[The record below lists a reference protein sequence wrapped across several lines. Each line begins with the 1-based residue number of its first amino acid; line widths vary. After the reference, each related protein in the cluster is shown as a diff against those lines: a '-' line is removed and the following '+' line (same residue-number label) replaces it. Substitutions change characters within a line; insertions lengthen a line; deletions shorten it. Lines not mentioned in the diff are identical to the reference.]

1 MRGQSSQQISFGDGF
16 IDSSLYKL
24 DDELKR
30 VDALLSQKE
39 FLAPFEEVFSE
50 TMGRPGTPI
59 PVYLRMQFLKYRF
72 GLSYEEVER
81 EVTERIPWRF
91 FCHLSLQERVPDST
105 TLIKLNQRFGD
116 QRLAML
122 NKALVKHLVKT
133 KAIRPRK
140 IRIDSTTI
148 ETHITYPT
156 DIGLLHQVVKT
167 LTRHA
172 KDAGAKINNH
182 VRATKKALAQLG
194 ASLKA
199 KSKRQKSQLKET
211 LRRTM
216 DLASETV
223 KQCKAV
229 INRASADTP
238 AHKNFERDLRIA
250 EKILEQT
257 EQKLNGVQSIPERI
271 VSLHDP
277 EARPIR
283 KGKLKKPN
291 EFGRTLQLVQDSSG
305 VILDYE
311 LQHGNPSDKTQ
322 LLPLVK
328 KFKKQFRRVPSE
340 LATDKGYYSQ
350 ENIQSLRSL
359 KVKRIA
365 IPKIGRLFH
374 KEKRKQHSK
383 WFKTLQRF
391 RCGIEAGIS
400 MLKRCFSLGD
410 VHVRGTKAT
419 AVCVNWAIFS
429 YNLWQMT

>member
-1 MRGQSSQQISFGDGF
+1 MRGQQSRQLSFGDGF
-16 IDSSLYKL
+16 INPSLFKL

-30 VDALLSQKE
+30 VDLLLSEKE
-39 FLAPFEEVFSE
+39 FLEPFDDVFSE

-59 PVYLRMQFLKYRF
+59 PVYLRMQYLKFRF
-72 GLSYEEVER
+72 GLTYEEVES

-91 FCHLSLQERVPDST
+91 FCHLSLEDGVPDAT

-116 QRLAML
+116 ERLGKL
-122 NKALVKHLVKT
+122 NKALIGHLLKT
-133 KAIRPRK
+133 KSIRPRK

-148 ETHITYPT
+148 ETHINYPT
-156 DIGLLHQVVKT
+156 DIGLLHQTVKT

-172 KDAGAKINNH
+172 KKIGAKITNH
-182 VRATKKALAQLG
+182 VRATKKALARLG
-194 ASLKA
+194 ASLKSKNKQQKA
-199 KSKRQKSQLKET
+199 QLKKTLRHVTQLATETVEECKQVIKRNSLKSKVSKS
-211 LRRTM
+211 
-216 DLASETV
+216 
-223 KQCKAV
+223 
-229 INRASADTP
+229 
-238 AHKNFERDLRIA
+238 FERDLEVA
-250 EKILEQT
+250 EQILTQT
-257 EQKLNGVQSIPERI
+257 KQKLQGVESIPERI

-311 LQHGNPSDKTQ
+311 LHHGNPSDKKE

-328 KFKKQFRRVPSE
+328 KFKKRFHRVPSE
-340 LATDKGYYSQ
+340 IAADKGYYSE
-350 ENIQSLRSL
+350 ENIHDL
-359 KVKRIA
+359 KALEVKHIGV
-365 IPKIGRLFH
+365 PKIGRLTRQ
-374 KEKRKQHSK
+374 EKKHQHAA
-383 WFKTLQRF
+383 WFKRLYRF

-410 VHVRGTKAT
+410 TRVRGNNAT

-429 YNLWQMT
+429 YNVWQTT

>member
-1 MRGQSSQQISFGDGF
+1 MRGQTSQQMSFGDGF
-16 IDSSLYKL
+16 IDSSLFEL
-24 DDELKR
+24 DEELKR

-39 FLAPFEEVFSE
+39 FLTPLEDVFSE

-59 PVYLRMQFLKYRF
+59 AVYLRMQFLKYRF
-72 GLSYEEVER
+72 GLSYEELER
-81 EVTERIPWRF
+81 EVRERIPWRI
-91 FCHLSLQERVPDST
+91 FCHLSLQDGVPDAT

-116 QRLAML
+116 ERLAML

-133 KAIRPRK
+133 KSIRPRK

-172 KDAGAKINNH
+172 KGAGLNISNH

-194 ASLKA
+194 ASLKS
-199 KSKRQKSQLKET
+199 KSKRQKSQLQET

-216 DLASETV
+216 NLASDTV
-223 KQCKAV
+223 KQCQAMIRKASP
-229 INRASADTP
+229 N
-238 AHKNFERDLRIA
+238 AHKSFQQDLHSA
-250 EKILEQT
+250 EEILAQT

-271 VSLHDP
+271 VSLYDP

-283 KGKLKKPN
+283 KGKLKRPN

-305 VILDYE
+305 VILDHE
-311 LQHGNPSDKTQ
+311 LLHGNPSDKTQ

-328 KFKKQFRRVPSE
+328 KFKKRFGRAPSD
-340 LATDKGYYSQ
+340 LAADKGYYSQ

-359 KVKRIA
+359 KVKHSA
-365 IPKIGRLFH
+365 IPKIGRLT
-374 KEKRKQHSK
+374 KDERKKQHSP
-383 WFKTLQRF
+383 WFKRLQRF

-410 VHVRGTKAT
+410 LHVRGTKAT
-419 AVCVNWAIFS
+419 AVCVNWAILS
-429 YNLWQMT
+429 YNLWQMA

>member
-1 MRGQSSQQISFGDGF
+1 MRGQTSQQMTFGDGF
-16 IDSSLYKL
+16 IDSSLFEL

-30 VDALLSQKE
+30 VDAFLSQRE

-59 PVYLRMQFLKYRF
+59 VVYLRMQYLKYRF

-91 FCHLSLQERVPDST
+91 FCHLSLQDKVPDAT

-116 QRLAML
+116 ERLAML
-122 NKALVKHLVKT
+122 NKALIKDLVKT
-133 KAIRPRK
+133 KSIRPRK

-172 KDAGAKINNH
+172 KSAGMNISNH
-182 VRATKKALAQLG
+182 VQATKKALAQWG
-194 ASLKA
+194 ASLKT
-199 KSKRQKSQLKET
+199 KSKQQKSQLKET

-216 DLASETV
+216 ELASETV
-223 KQCKAV
+223 KDCKAV
-229 INRASADTP
+229 IRRSSVD
-238 AHKNFERDLRIA
+238 AHKDFERDLRIA
-250 EKILEQT
+250 QDILAQT

-271 VSLHDP
+271 VSLYDP
-277 EARPIR
+277 DARPIR

-305 VILDYE
+305 VILDHE
-311 LQHGNPSDKTQ
+311 LQYGNPSDKTK

-328 KFKKQFRRVPSE
+328 KFKKRFGCVPSE
-340 LATDKGYYSQ
+340 LAADKGYYSQ
-350 ENIQSLRSL
+350 ENIQSLRDL
-359 KVKRIA
+359 KVKRSA
-365 IPKIGRLFH
+365 IPKIGRLFQ
-374 KEKRKQHSK
+374 KEKRKQHSQ
-383 WFKTLQRF
+383 WFKRLQRF

-400 MLKRCFSLGD
+400 MLKRCFSLGNL
-410 VHVRGTKAT
+410 HVRGTKST
-419 AVCVNWAIFS
+419 AIGVHLAIFS

>member
-1 MRGQSSQQISFGDGF
+1 MRGETSQQLSFGDGF
-16 IDSSLYKL
+16 IDSSLYEL
-24 DDELKR
+24 DDELKQ
-30 VDALLSQKE
+30 VDALLSEEE

-72 GLSYEEVER
+72 GLSYEEVEH

-91 FCHLSLQERVPDST
+91 FCHLSLQDRVPDST

-116 QRLAML
+116 ERLAML

-133 KAIRPRK
+133 QSIRPRK

-172 KDAGAKINNH
+172 KGAGTKISNH

-194 ASLKA
+194 ASLKS

-211 LRRTM
+211 LQRTM

-229 INRASADTP
+229 INQASVDTP
-238 AHKNFERDLRIA
+238 AHKDFERDLRIA
-250 EKILEQT
+250 EKILAQT
-257 EQKLNGVQSIPERI
+257 EQKLNGVASIPERI

-322 LLPLVK
+322 LLPLVR

-359 KVKRIA
+359 RVKRIA
-365 IPKIGRLFH
+365 IPKIGRLFQ
-374 KEKRKQHSK
+374 KEKRKQHSQ

-400 MLKRCFSLGD
+400 MLKRCFSLGN

-419 AVCVNWAIFS
+419 AVCVTWAIFS